1 MASMGC
7 IVALPD
13 KALFQGEITYANIPG
28 TDGYFGVLPGHEL
41 TVSLNREGGVV
52 TLTIGENEKREF
64 LVMGGATSVLDD
76 KVTVLARFG
85 TAVEDIDAEAVR
97 AEAAE
102 CKSAIAELE
111 QKNDPQDQAT
121 LMTHQKKLEWCEA
134 QLAHVGQAEPRKGA
148 ATRAAP
154 NFEPVSRGAH
164 PGRLSSFKYETDFA
178 SCSTAFLFAR
188 ASRRFSKLSQRS
200 PPSVNEHPRFCK
212 KSRVVSVWGVTARED
227 REDACQMHSRKTPGQ
242 DLAPKR

>member
-1 MASMGC
+1 MAVMRC
-7 IVALPD
+7 TVALPD
-13 KALFQGEITYANIPG
+13 RALFQGEVSYASIPG

-41 TVSLNREGGVV
+41 AVSLNREGGVV
-52 TLTIGENEKREF
+52 TLTVGENEKREF

-97 AEAAE
+97 AEADE

-134 QLAHVGQAEPRKGA
+134 QLAHVGQAA
-148 ATRAAP
+148 
-154 NFEPVSRGAH
+154 
-164 PGRLSSFKYETDFA
+164 
-178 SCSTAFLFAR
+178 
-188 ASRRFSKLSQRS
+188 
-200 PPSVNEHPRFCK
+200 
-212 KSRVVSVWGVTARED
+212 
-227 REDACQMHSRKTPGQ
+227 
-242 DLAPKR
+242 

>member
-41 TVSLNREGGVV
+41 TVSL
-52 TLTIGENEKREF
+52 TIDDNEKREF

-85 TAVEDIDAEAVR
+85 AAVEDIDAEAVR
-97 AEAAE
+97 AEADE

-121 LMTHQKKLEWCEA
+121 LMTWQKKLEWCEA
-134 QLAHVGQAEPRKGA
+134 QLKQVGQAA
-148 ATRAAP
+148 
-154 NFEPVSRGAH
+154 
-164 PGRLSSFKYETDFA
+164 
-178 SCSTAFLFAR
+178 
-188 ASRRFSKLSQRS
+188 
-200 PPSVNEHPRFCK
+200 
-212 KSRVVSVWGVTARED
+212 
-227 REDACQMHSRKTPGQ
+227 
-242 DLAPKR
+242 

>member
-28 TDGYFGVLPGHEL
+28 TDGYF
-41 TVSLNREGGVV
+41 
-52 TLTIGENEKREF
+52 

-76 KVTVLARFG
+76 KVTVLARCG

-121 LMTHQKKLEWCEA
+121 LMTHQKKREWCEA
-134 QLAHVGQAEPRKGA
+134 QLAHVGQAA
-148 ATRAAP
+148 
-154 NFEPVSRGAH
+154 
-164 PGRLSSFKYETDFA
+164 
-178 SCSTAFLFAR
+178 
-188 ASRRFSKLSQRS
+188 
-200 PPSVNEHPRFCK
+200 
-212 KSRVVSVWGVTARED
+212 
-227 REDACQMHSRKTPGQ
+227 
-242 DLAPKR
+242 

>member
-41 TVSLNREGGVV
+41 TVSLNREGGLV
-52 TLTIGENEKREF
+52 TLTIDDNEKREF
-64 LVMGGATSVLDD
+64 LVMGGAASVLDD

-85 TAVEDIDAEAVR
+85 AAVEDIDAEAVR
-97 AEAAE
+97 AEADE

-121 LMTHQKKLEWCEA
+121 LMTWQKKLEWCEA
-134 QLAHVGQAEPRKGA
+134 QLKQVGQAA
-148 ATRAAP
+148 
-154 NFEPVSRGAH
+154 
-164 PGRLSSFKYETDFA
+164 
-178 SCSTAFLFAR
+178 
-188 ASRRFSKLSQRS
+188 
-200 PPSVNEHPRFCK
+200 
-212 KSRVVSVWGVTARED
+212 
-227 REDACQMHSRKTPGQ
+227 
-242 DLAPKR
+242 

>member
-41 TVSLNREGGVV
+41 TVSLNREGGLV
-52 TLTIGENEKREF
+52 TLTIDDNEKREF

-85 TAVEDIDAEAVR
+85 TAVEDIDAEA
-97 AEAAE
+97 AE

-121 LMTHQKKLEWCEA
+121 PMTHQKKLEWCEA
-134 QLAHVGQAEPRKGA
+134 QLAHVGQAA
-148 ATRAAP
+148 
-154 NFEPVSRGAH
+154 
-164 PGRLSSFKYETDFA
+164 
-178 SCSTAFLFAR
+178 
-188 ASRRFSKLSQRS
+188 
-200 PPSVNEHPRFCK
+200 
-212 KSRVVSVWGVTARED
+212 
-227 REDACQMHSRKTPGQ
+227 
-242 DLAPKR
+242 

>member
-85 TAVEDIDAEAVR
+85 TAVEAVR

-134 QLAHVGQAEPRKGA
+134 QLAHVGQAA
-148 ATRAAP
+148 
-154 NFEPVSRGAH
+154 
-164 PGRLSSFKYETDFA
+164 
-178 SCSTAFLFAR
+178 
-188 ASRRFSKLSQRS
+188 
-200 PPSVNEHPRFCK
+200 
-212 KSRVVSVWGVTARED
+212 
-227 REDACQMHSRKTPGQ
+227 
-242 DLAPKR
+242 

>member
-97 AEAAE
+97 GRRVQERHRRAGAEERSPGSGDAD
-102 CKSAIAELE
+102 
-111 QKNDPQDQAT
+111 DPS
-121 LMTHQKKLEWCEA
+121 EEA
-134 QLAHVGQAEPRKGA
+134 RV
-148 ATRAAP
+148 
-154 NFEPVSRGAH
+154 VRGPACARR
-164 PGRLSSFKYETDFA
+164 PGRVRPS
-178 SCSTAFLFAR
+178 R
-188 ASRRFSKLSQRS
+188 AKKGSRDTRS
-200 PPSVNEHPRFCK
+200 PKF
-212 KSRVVSVWGVTARED
+212 
-227 REDACQMHSRKTPGQ
+227 
-242 DLAPKR
+242 

>member
-41 TVSLNREGGVV
+41 TVSLNREGGLV
-52 TLTIGENEKREF
+52 TLTIDDNEKREF
-64 LVMGGATSVLDD
+64 LVMGGATS
-76 KVTVLARFG
+76 VLARFG

-97 AEAAE
+97 AEADE

-121 LMTHQKKLEWCEA
+121 LMTWQKKLEWCEA
-134 QLAHVGQAEPRKGA
+134 QLAHVGQAA
-148 ATRAAP
+148 
-154 NFEPVSRGAH
+154 
-164 PGRLSSFKYETDFA
+164 
-178 SCSTAFLFAR
+178 
-188 ASRRFSKLSQRS
+188 
-200 PPSVNEHPRFCK
+200 
-212 KSRVVSVWGVTARED
+212 
-227 REDACQMHSRKTPGQ
+227 
-242 DLAPKR
+242 

>member
-102 CKSAIAELE
+102 CKSAIAECKSAIAELE

-134 QLAHVGQAEPRKGA
+134 QLAHVGQAA
-148 ATRAAP
+148 
-154 NFEPVSRGAH
+154 
-164 PGRLSSFKYETDFA
+164 
-178 SCSTAFLFAR
+178 
-188 ASRRFSKLSQRS
+188 
-200 PPSVNEHPRFCK
+200 
-212 KSRVVSVWGVTARED
+212 
-227 REDACQMHSRKTPGQ
+227 
-242 DLAPKR
+242 

>member
-41 TVSLNREGGVV
+41 TVSLNREGGLV
-52 TLTIGENEKREF
+52 TLTIDDNEKREF

-85 TAVEDIDAEAVR
+85 AAVEDIDAEA
-97 AEAAE
+97 

-121 LMTHQKKLEWCEA
+121 LMTWQKKLEWCEA
-134 QLAHVGQAEPRKGA
+134 QLKQVGQAA
-148 ATRAAP
+148 
-154 NFEPVSRGAH
+154 
-164 PGRLSSFKYETDFA
+164 
-178 SCSTAFLFAR
+178 
-188 ASRRFSKLSQRS
+188 
-200 PPSVNEHPRFCK
+200 
-212 KSRVVSVWGVTARED
+212 
-227 REDACQMHSRKTPGQ
+227 
-242 DLAPKR
+242 

>member
-85 TAVEDIDAEAVR
+85 TAVEDIDAGPCA
-97 AEAAE
+97 
-102 CKSAIAELE
+102 
-111 QKNDPQDQAT
+111 
-121 LMTHQKKLEWCEA
+121 
-134 QLAHVGQAEPRKGA
+134 PR
-148 ATRAAP
+148 P
-154 NFEPVSRGAH
+154 PS
-164 PGRLSSFKYETDFA
+164 
-178 SCSTAFLFAR
+178 AR
-188 ASRRFSKLSQRS
+188 APSPSWSRRTI
-200 PPSVNEHPRFCK
+200 PRI
-212 KSRVVSVWGVTARED
+212 RPR
-227 REDACQMHSRKTPGQ
+227 
-242 DLAPKR
+242 L

>member
-41 TVSLNREGGVV
+41 TVSLNREGGLV
-52 TLTIGENEKREF
+52 TLTIDDNEKREF

-85 TAVEDIDAEAVR
+85 AAVEDIDAEAVR
-97 AEAAE
+97 AEADE

-121 LMTHQKKLEWCEA
+121 LMTWQKKLEGCEA
-134 QLAHVGQAEPRKGA
+134 QL
-148 ATRAAP
+148 AP

-164 PGRLSSFKYETDFA
+164 PG
-178 SCSTAFLFAR
+178 
-188 ASRRFSKLSQRS
+188 ASRRLKEH
-200 PPSVNEHPRFCK
+200 SVRN
-212 KSRVVSVWGVTARED
+212 
-227 REDACQMHSRKTPGQ
+227 
-242 DLAPKR
+242 API

>member
-134 QLAHVGQAEPRKGA
+134 QLAHVGQAASGPAEPRKGA

-154 NFEPVSRGAH
+154 NFEPVSRGA
-164 PGRLSSFKYETDFA
+164 PRAPLVVQIRNRFRFVLDGISLRSSESAVFE
-178 SCSTAFLFAR
+178 AFPTVTP
-188 ASRRFSKLSQRS
+188 LSQRT
-200 PPSVNEHPRFCK
+200 PPFLQEISSC
-212 KSRVVSVWGVTARED
+212 
-227 REDACQMHSRKTPGQ
+227 
-242 DLAPKR
+242 

>member
-52 TLTIGENEKREF
+52 TLTIGEKREF

-134 QLAHVGQAEPRKGA
+134 QLAHVGQAA
-148 ATRAAP
+148 
-154 NFEPVSRGAH
+154 
-164 PGRLSSFKYETDFA
+164 
-178 SCSTAFLFAR
+178 
-188 ASRRFSKLSQRS
+188 
-200 PPSVNEHPRFCK
+200 
-212 KSRVVSVWGVTARED
+212 
-227 REDACQMHSRKTPGQ
+227 
-242 DLAPKR
+242 